1 MKRRLVQRALSPSA
15 LVVMYSLLVSSMA
28 FSRQVEDWPYERL
41 FKESDLVV
49 IAHVQGGGATK
60 KEWPEKFF
68 DKGRFEGVMTIFG
81 AAFALKGDPPLCIWL
96 NHFRYKEG
104 VVRYND
110 GPGLVAF
117 LKEPL
122 QIEVKQNVKKKGK
135 LHQQRR
141 ELRKISQP
149 EYLLFLKKHKD
160 GKYEPVSGQLDAS
173 FSVRAMFPP
182 ENISIR

>member
-1 MKRRLVQRALSPSA
+1 MKNLKPIFAWA
-15 LVVMYSLLVSSMA
+15 IICSLLIPSIA

-41 FKESDLVV
+41 FKESARVV
-49 IAHVQGGGATK
+49 IAHVQGWGVTK
-60 KEWPEKFF
+60 KEWNEKFF

-81 AAFALKGDPPLCIWL
+81 AALTLKGDPPLCIWL
-96 NHFRYKEG
+96 DHFRYKEG

-110 GPGLVAF
+110 GPDLVAF

-135 LHQQRR
+135 LHQQRQ

-173 FSVRAMFPP
+173 FSVRTLFPP
-182 ENISIR
+182 DNINSH

>member
-1 MKRRLVQRALSPSA
+1 MQTMKNIIALALFCMLIVSEVSA
-15 LVVMYSLLVSSMA
+15 
-28 FSRQVEDWPYERL
+28 RKVEDWPYERL

-49 IAHVQGGGATK
+49 IAHVQGWGVTK
-60 KEWPEKFF
+60 KEWNEKLF
-68 DKGRFEGVMTIFG
+68 DKGRFEGVRTIFG
-81 AAFALKGDPPLCIWL
+81 ANFVLKGDPPLCIWL

-122 QIEVKQNVKKKGK
+122 QIEVKENVKNKGK
-135 LHQQRR
+135 LHQQSQG
-141 ELRKISQP
+141 LRQISQP

-160 GKYEPVSGQLDAS
+160 GEYEPVSGQLDAG
-173 FSVRAMFPP
+173 FSVRALFPP
-182 ENISIR
+182 GNINIE

>member
-1 MKRRLVQRALSPSA
+1 MKNLKPIFAWA
-15 LVVMYSLLVSSMA
+15 IICSLLIPSIA

-49 IAHVQGGGATK
+49 IAHVQGWGVTK
-60 KEWPEKFF
+60 KEWNEKFF
-68 DKGRFEGVMTIFG
+68 DKGRFEGVRTIFG
-81 AAFALKGDPPLCIWL
+81 ANFVLKGDPPLCIWL

-135 LHQQRR
+135 LHQQRQ

-173 FSVRAMFPP
+173 FSVRTLFPP
-182 ENISIR
+182 DNINSH

>member
-1 MKRRLVQRALSPSA
+1 MKNLKPIFAWA
-15 LVVMYSLLVSSMA
+15 IICSLLIPSIA

-49 IAHVQGGGATK
+49 IAHVQAWGATDE
-60 KEWPEKFF
+60 EWNEKLF
-68 DKGRFEGVMTIFG
+68 DKGRFEGVMTVFG
-81 AAFALKGDPPLCIWL
+81 ANFALKGDPPLCIWL

-104 VVRYND
+104 AVRYND

-122 QIEVKQNVKKKGK
+122 QIEVKQNVKNKGK
-135 LHQQRR
+135 LHQQSLG
-141 ELRKISQP
+141 LRKVSQP

-160 GKYEPVSGQLDAS
+160 GEYEPVSGQLDAD
-173 FSVRAMFPP
+173 FSVRALFPSG
-182 ENISIR
+182 NINIR